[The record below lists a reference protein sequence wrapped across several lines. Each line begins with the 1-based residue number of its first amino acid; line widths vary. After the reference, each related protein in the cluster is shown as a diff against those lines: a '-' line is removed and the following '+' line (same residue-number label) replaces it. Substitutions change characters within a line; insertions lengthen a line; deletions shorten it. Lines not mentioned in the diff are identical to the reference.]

1 MTRIIIWPN
10 REFSQVSI
18 AADTRLSGGI
28 SSLTQNASK
37 ILGLPLRMRARYED
51 ENGGP
56 ARTESVFETN
66 IAFAFAGGALA
77 ATSTY
82 SYVASVFSRLVGW
95 EDAESPS
102 GQDIA
107 DFVAR
112 VGTRYVRDI
121 SIERREGALFEGAL
135 VMVDPKERH
144 GARLPIQIF
153 HLTQDAS
160 SPYVM
165 IAKRYRRRPN
175 VNCLVLGEGADV
187 AYKGLD
193 DAYRK
198 NPKSDP
204 IEYLQGEIDNPMQ
217 YSIGGRLHHASVD
230 YGGLSIRPLRLLC
243 EHGETIPTDS
253 ATRVGAYKFS
263 SGISGDW

>member
-10 REFSQVSI
+10 REFSNVSI
-18 AADTRLSGGI
+18 AADTRLSGGR

-37 ILGLPLRMRARYED
+37 ILGLPIRLRARYED

-56 ARTESVFETN
+56 PRTESVFETN
-66 IAFAFAGGALA
+66 IAFAFAGSALA

-95 EDAESPS
+95 EDDTSPS

-121 SIERREGALFEGAL
+121 SIDRKESAVFEAAL
-135 VMVDPKERH
+135 VMVDPKKRH
-144 GARLPIQIF
+144 GVRLPIQIF
-153 HLTQDAS
+153 HLTQGDS
-160 SPYVM
+160 SPYKM
-165 IAKRYRRRPN
+165 IAHRYQNRRV
-175 VNCLVLGEGADV
+175 VNCLVLGERADL
-187 AYKGLD
+187 AYKGLE
-193 DAYRK
+193 DAYSR
-198 NPKSDP
+198 NPKYDP
-204 IEYLQGEIDNPMQ
+204 IDYLQGEIDNQ
-217 YSIGGRLHHASVD
+217 GLTSIGGRVHHASVSD
-230 YGGLSIRPLRLLC
+230 SGLRIRPLRLLC
-243 EHGETIPTDS
+243 EHGETISTDS
-253 ATRVGAYKFS
+253 ATRVGSYKFS